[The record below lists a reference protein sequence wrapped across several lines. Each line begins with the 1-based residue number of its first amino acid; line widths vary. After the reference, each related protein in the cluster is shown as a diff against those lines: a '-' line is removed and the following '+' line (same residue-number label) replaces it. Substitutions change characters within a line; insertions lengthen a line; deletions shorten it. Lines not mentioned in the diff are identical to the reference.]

1 MNLGQKGGLPL
12 VETEY
17 SIAQLISYL
26 KANKEKHIKEY
37 AIAKEQYDIETKKLR
52 EKFKKFAKKVPKDL
66 NDDKSFDAYVNSL
79 TVINVDMRNRQ
90 APVNA
95 ENMYDSYIR
104 NFETIDPSISSIKLT
119 LEQANALIN
128 DAWDWAQNAKTTNGH
143 YLSIAAS
150 Q

>member
-26 KANKEKHIKEY
+26 KTNKEKHIKEY

-66 NDDKSFDAYVNSL
+66 NDDKSFDAYVNTL

-104 NFETIDPSISSIKLT
+104 NFETSDPSISSIKLT

-128 DAWDWAQNAKTTNGH
+128 DAWDWAQNAKTTHAH
-143 YLSIAAS
+143 YLSIAATR
-150 Q
+150 